1 MYKIWAAST
10 HSFGATEIEQDELD
24 MAGGVG
30 GEDESVKH
38 QQHFTVQLLG
48 GLPVTLT
55 CQVNDTTYT
64 LMYTQAVPFH
74 KIWSKKQ
81 RLRQ

>member
-1 MYKIWAAST
+1 MCIVCKTCAATT

-24 MAGGVG
+24 MTGGVR

-38 QQHFTVQLLG
+38 QQHLTVQLLG

-55 CQVNDTTYT
+55 CQVNNTTYT
-64 LMYTQAVPFH
+64 LMYTQAVPFY
-74 KIWSKKQ
+74 KI
-81 RLRQ
+81 